1 MVGIMKN
8 LIKIQDYEVHSFLY
22 EAMGNY
28 LVSNDPE
35 IRKKFVSNGML

>member
-1 MVGIMKN
+1 MIGILKN